1 MRWSIARGV
10 GIIASI
16 LLATAIG
23 CGGGTAPRRN
33 TQSDTLKVG
42 FLMDTVAHERWRR
55 DRDLFIA
62 RAKENGAETIVE
74 VAEGDA
80 AKQLAQAQSVL
91 EKGVKV
97 LVVVP
102 HDAQRA
108 GAIVEAAKSRNVP
121 VVSYDRLIWDA
132 DIDLY
137 VSFDNVRVGE
147 MQAQYLASRAPKGN
161 YVLIGG
167 APTDHNAQQL
177 REGQTK
183 ALKPLVDRRAIHIV
197 SSEWATDWS
206 AAEARRLTED
216 ALKKTKNQ
224 IVAVVASNDV
234 TAGGAI
240 EALAAANLA
249 GKVLV
254 SGQDAELDAARRIVQ
269 GTQAMTVYKPVRSLA
284 RLAAAAAVALAKGQ
298 DVPTATTVNN
308 GRRDVPAMLLPP
320 ISVDKE
326 TIDSTLIRDG
336 FHTREA
342 VYDNSRRP

>member
-1 MRWSIARGV
+1 MRPYVARGAA
-10 GIIASI
+10 IMIAAVV
-16 LLATAIG
+16 ATG
-23 CGGGTAPRRN
+23 CGGDGASRPRRPQN
-33 TQSDTLKVG
+33 EPLQVA

-55 DRDLFIA
+55 DRELFIE
-62 RAKENGAETIVE
+62 RIKERGAEPIVE
-74 VAEGDA
+74 LADGDA
-80 AKQLAQAQSVL
+80 EKQLAQAKSML

-108 GAIVEAAKSRNVP
+108 GAIVEAAKARSVP
-121 VVSYDRLIWDA
+121 VISYDRMIWDA
-132 DIDLY
+132 DIDMY

-147 MQAQYLASRAPKGN
+147 MQAQYLASRAPTGN

-177 REGQTK
+177 REGQMK
-183 ALKPLVDRRAIHIV
+183 ALKPLVDRRAIRIV
-197 SSEWATDWS
+197 SSGWATDWS
-206 AAEARRLTED
+206 PAEARRLTED
-216 ALKKTKNQ
+216 ALKRTKNQ
-224 IVAVVASNDV
+224 IAAVVASNDV

-254 SGQDAELDAARRIVQ
+254 SGQDAELEAARRIVE

-284 RLAAAAAVALAKGQ
+284 RLAAEAAVKLAKGE
-298 DVPTATTVNN
+298 DVPTVTTVNN
-308 GRRDVPAMLLPP
+308 GRKDVPAMLLPP
-320 ISVDKE
+320 ISVDKD
-326 TIDSTLIRDG
+326 TIDGTLIRDG

-342 VYDNSRRP
+342 VYGSNR

>member
-1 MRWSIARGV
+1 MRQLIARGV
-10 GIIASI
+10 AGCVAVLCTIA
-16 LLATAIG
+16 
-23 CGGGTAPRRN
+23 CGGGGSSPRSAQTEALRVA
-33 TQSDTLKVG
+33 L
-42 FLMDTVAHERWRR
+42 LMDTLGQERWQR
-55 DRDLFIA
+55 DRDLFVA
-62 RAKENGAETIVE
+62 RAKERGAEVLVE
-74 VAEGDA
+74 AAEGDSA
-80 AKQLAQAQSVL
+80 RQLAQAQSML
-91 EKGVKV
+91 DKGVKV

-108 GAIVEAAKSRNVP
+108 ADIVEAAKARKVP
-121 VVSYDRLIWDA
+121 VISYDRLIWDA

-177 REGQTK
+177 RDGQMNV
-183 ALKPLVDRRAIHIV
+183 LKPAVDRREIRIV

-206 AAEARRLTED
+206 PTEARRLTED
-216 ALKKTKNQ
+216 ALKRTRNQ
-224 IVAVVASNDV
+224 VVAVVASNDV

-254 SGQDAELDAARRIVQ
+254 SGQDAELAAARRIVE
-269 GTQAMTVYKPVRSLA
+269 GTQAMTVYKPVRALA
-284 RLAAAAAVALAKGQ
+284 RLAADAAVALAKSE

-308 GRRDVPAMLLPP
+308 GRHDVPAMLLSP
-320 ISVDKE
+320 IPVDKE
-326 TIDSTLIRDG
+326 TIDGTLIHDG

-342 VYDNSRRP
+342 VYATARQP

>member
-1 MRWSIARGV
+1 MRQSIARGV
-10 GIIASI
+10 AVI
-16 LLATAIG
+16 TAVVVAAG
-23 CGGGTAPRRN
+23 CGGGAPNPRRG
-33 TQSDTLKVG
+33 QPEPLRIA
-42 FLMDTVAHERWRR
+42 FLMDTVAHERWQR
-55 DRDLFIA
+55 DRELFIE
-62 RAKENGAETIVE
+62 RIKERGAETLVE
-74 VAEGDA
+74 VAEGDS
-80 AKQLAQAQSVL
+80 AKQLAQAQSML

-108 GAIVEAAKSRNVP
+108 GAIVEAAKARSVP
-121 VVSYDRLIWDA
+121 VISYDRLIWDA
-132 DIDLY
+132 DIDMY

-147 MQAQYLASRAPKGN
+147 MQAQYLASRAPTGN

-177 REGQTK
+177 REGQMK
-183 ALKPLVDRRAIHIV
+183 ALKPLVDRRAIRIV
-197 SSEWATDWS
+197 SNGWAADWS
-206 AAEARRLTED
+206 PAEARKLTES
-216 ALKKTKNQ
+216 ALKQTKNQ
-224 IVAVVASNDV
+224 IAAVVASNDV
-234 TAGGAI
+234 TAGAAI

-254 SGQDAELDAARRIVQ
+254 SGQDAELDAARRIVE

-284 RLAAAAAVALAKGQ
+284 RLAAEAAVKLAKGEE
-298 DVPTATTVNN
+298 VPTVTTINN

-336 FHTREA
+336 FHKREA
-342 VYDNSRRP
+342 VYASKR